1 MKKLVAIGAAALV
14 AMFMAVG
21 LAPAASAYPEAVCNL
36 VVSPTVV
43 HPGDVVTVHCSLQT
57 IESPRL
63 AGRSAASADTHWVV
77 TFDGLTH
84 TGTGESFTTH
94 FTAPQV
100 SSSTVF
106 SVHSVGHDT
115 VTGVKCDRSV
125 NVTDVPGGTV
135 VSPPTGGLPNTGG
148 PGLILLVLGVCFV
161 LGGGIA
167 IQRSRKGHHAQ
178 SQPQHR
184 H

>member
-57 IESPRL
+57 VESPRL
-63 AGRSAASADTHWVV
+63 VGRAAAGADTHWVV
-77 TFDGLTH
+77 TFSGATH

-94 FTAPQV
+94 FTAPSV
-100 SSSTVF
+100 TTSTVL
-106 SVHSVGHDT
+106 SVHSVGHDS
-115 VTGVKCDRSV
+115 VTGVTCDRSV
-125 NVTDVPGGTV
+125 NVTDLPNSV
-135 VSPPTGGLPNTGG
+135 VNPPHGGLPNTGG
-148 PGLILLVLGVCFV
+148 PRMILLIVGIALALV
-161 LGGGIA
+161 GGIA
-167 IQRSRKGHHAQ
+167 IQQSRK
-178 SQPQHR
+178 R
-184 H
+184 HSGGRHI